1 MELKKTLLMLALAG
15 SLTAG
20 AVTLNVKVPEGTR
33 ACYVSGKFNNWATT
47 GTVRLQPAGDRMF
60 TVDLP
65 DVSEAQMKEGYK
77 YLCGPDWKYVEKTSS
92 GGEVSNRTS
101 GGNPDVGGSWAASY
115 NPDLIETTI
124 NIDGYTRKLRISLP
138 PDYETSGKDYPVV
151 YMVGVQQRYA
161 DAGSDVDAGDDFFGD
176 DSWNAHGSA
185 ATHHADGKEGCILVG
200 LYTFVAESIPFPHPD
215 FMGSGASEKFI
226 GEFIDK
232 VVGYVNSNYR
242 TRTDAASTTILG
254 ADLGGLLSIY
264 ASLSH
269 PDVFGNCVSMSPL
282 LMLNQDELVEMA
294 ANSGAAPSMRIC
306 YGSLE
311 EHVIADD
318 AKALAAAVGPSASVT
333 RFEGGW
339 HDDNSWREEFH
350 MLYPSFADPSPG
362 VDDNLTLPAY
372 VAERALRAPAKA
384 ADFAAS
390 EYQFYYKE
398 GSTSVALDSSVK
410 FSLIDNYVQTNLEVV
425 PAQVA
430 IKLIP
435 KSVTNKVVYWNVAR
449 LNDDGTSTFLSEAV
463 KNVSFSTKKTKDSW
477 MRVTVRDGEALDSKS
492 VSSGGFK
499 VYTAE
504 GNFTMTPNPDY
515 TADATVTFPGNDKTF
530 TIHYGSVNSESD
542 MGEITG
548 VYSVAENCIEATLL
562 YDFTTNAVKVTE
574 TKWGATVPKDVV
586 SAFTAVPS
594 VTTTG
599 KSSKITVRLT
609 EGSGCTPTMTS
620 SLNYG
625 TESAVTLTQ
634 VDDNTWEA
642 TLSSLKAGIYTLSLD
657 AANGTA
663 SREDVGS
670 ICIKVLSP
678 SASDVQKTLTVNAYS
693 GIDWANT
700 GRYKANFHTHTSQSF
715 DTKFNTDYVVDAYA
729 AADYK
734 ILALTD
740 HDANPYPWNLFDL
753 YNRGAEARDPEALG
767 MMAIPGVELSKD
779 NSNSWNEST
788 GGEFNHHNDFF
799 TGRKGQ
805 EFASLQESYAYTEKI
820 GGLQIINH
828 PGQYWNIDTN
838 YAAGAKNSPEWHAR
852 NFQTYASLIGLE
864 VYNQGNRRPNDRIL
878 WDQILYITM
887 PSRPV
892 WGYSCDDTHTAEQYF
907 RNYQF
912 MLMPEFTVD
921 ALKEAMQ
928 GGHEYFSY
936 EYNGSGQALA
946 PRINSITTD
955 SDAHTITIDTDAP
968 EIYWISGTDIPT
980 GAASGK
986 RKSTVVG
993 MGRTFDYTGF
1003 RGSYVR
1009 ALLKNDSGETATQPF
1024 GFEETA
1030 LTSVVDNISGQ
1041 HASITLSPNPAVET
1055 VTVTSESPIEHIEI
1069 FSAGGARVYDAPAA
1083 GLTATVNV
1091 AGFGSGAYIVA
1102 VSTADGRHTDKLI
1115 VK

>member
-1 MELKKTLLMLALAG
+1 M
-15 SLTAG
+15 
-20 AVTLNVKVPEGTR
+20 
-33 ACYVSGKFNNWATT
+33 
-47 GTVRLQPAGDRMF
+47 
-60 TVDLP
+60 
-65 DVSEAQMKEGYK
+65 
-77 YLCGPDWKYVEKTSS
+77 
-92 GGEVSNRTS
+92 
-101 GGNPDVGGSWAASY
+101 
-115 NPDLIETTI
+115 
-124 NIDGYTRKLRISLP
+124 
-138 PDYETSGKDYPVV
+138 
-151 YMVGVQQRYA
+151 
-161 DAGSDVDAGDDFFGD
+161 
-176 DSWNAHGSA
+176 
-185 ATHHADGKEGCILVG
+185 
-200 LYTFVAESIPFPHPD
+200 
-215 FMGSGASEKFI
+215 
-226 GEFIDK
+226 
-232 VVGYVNSNYR
+232 
-242 TRTDAASTTILG
+242 
-254 ADLGGLLSIY
+254 
-264 ASLSH
+264 
-269 PDVFGNCVSMSPL
+269 
-282 LMLNQDELVEMA
+282 
-294 ANSGAAPSMRIC
+294 
-306 YGSLE
+306 
-311 EHVIADD
+311 
-318 AKALAAAVGPSASVT
+318 
-333 RFEGGW
+333 
-339 HDDNSWREEFH
+339 
-350 MLYPSFADPSPG
+350 
-362 VDDNLTLPAY
+362 
-372 VAERALRAPAKA
+372 
-384 ADFAAS
+384 
-390 EYQFYYKE
+390 
-398 GSTSVALDSSVK
+398 
-410 FSLIDNYVQTNLEVV
+410 
-425 PAQVA
+425 
-430 IKLIP
+430 
-435 KSVTNKVVYWNVAR
+435 
-449 LNDDGTSTFLSEAV
+449 
-463 KNVSFSTKKTKDSW
+463 
-477 MRVTVRDGEALDSKS
+477 
-492 VSSGGFK
+492 
-499 VYTAE
+499 
-504 GNFTMTPNPDY
+504 
-515 TADATVTFPGNDKTF
+515 
-530 TIHYGSVNSESD
+530 
-542 MGEITG
+542 
-548 VYSVAENCIEATLL
+548 
-562 YDFTTNAVKVTE
+562 
-574 TKWGATVPKDVV
+574 
-586 SAFTAVPS
+586 
-594 VTTTG
+594 
-599 KSSKITVRLT
+599 
-609 EGSGCTPTMTS
+609 
-620 SLNYG
+620 
-625 TESAVTLTQ
+625 
-634 VDDNTWEA
+634 
-642 TLSSLKAGIYTLSLD
+642 
-657 AANGTA
+657 
-663 SREDVGS
+663 
-670 ICIKVLSP
+670 
-678 SASDVQKTLTVNAYS
+678 
-693 GIDWANT
+693 
-700 GRYKANFHTHTSQSF
+700 
-715 DTKFNTDYVVDAYA
+715 VDAYA

-878 WDQILYITM
+878 WDQILSITM